1 MRACN
6 EEKSERN
13 KTLLNKSYIEKGK
26 KVMKNPAII
35 SILLFFMVAQVHA
48 VLPPNDL
55 ELENGECPSIKLKI
69 VAKTMEPLK
78 AKKGHSYFD
87 LTVSSRH
94 IGLVNGK
101 IKEIRLVD
109 SFNKQTSLAFK
120 KKSKTLSSSTF
131 IIADKQIKGA
141 RLIITYHSKSHAIGS
156 FLGRLIGV
164 GGPGPD
170 AYTIY
175 IIPLDTLTDFKKE
188 T

>member
-1 MRACN
+1 M
-6 EEKSERN
+6 S
-13 KTLLNKSYIEKGK
+13 LLNKQAYKNMVTWFISACMN
-26 KVMKNPAII
+26 MKNRTII

-109 SFNKQTSLAFK
+109 SFNKPVRYTDTERSLILK
-120 KKSKTLSSSTF
+120 P
-131 IIADKQIKGA
+131 
-141 RLIITYHSKSHAIGS
+141 
-156 FLGRLIGV
+156 FLGYLAMKNV
-164 GGPGPD
+164 GKPW
-170 AYTIY
+170 A
-175 IIPLDTLTDFKKE
+175 LL
-188 T
+188 